1 MSSQTSAGC
10 EDLASHGAR
19 FWIWSTAL
27 AATLVTV
34 GKWPWWEM
42 FGAIGHYRS
51 QMPEVKSFESA

>member
-1 MSSQTSAGC
+1 MARDSGYGPQP
-10 EDLASHGAR
+10 EHILA
-19 FWIWSTAL
+19 
-27 AATLVTV
+27 LVTV